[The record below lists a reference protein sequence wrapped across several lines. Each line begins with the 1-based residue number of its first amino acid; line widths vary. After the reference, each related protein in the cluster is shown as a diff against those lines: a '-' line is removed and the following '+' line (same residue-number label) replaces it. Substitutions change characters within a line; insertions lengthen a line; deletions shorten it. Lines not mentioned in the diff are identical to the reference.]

1 MEFETE
7 RSKECSRTRW
17 PLKENKMT
25 LSNEALLCTSGREE
39 RDEGRP
45 QTRTFSDVKG
55 QNSAVFMSQTK
66 SKGKSGSSI
75 SRESV
80 VLQRPTTRENVCQR
94 VRRTLLHKKGVLF
107 YIHIRFLS
115 VVDVF
120 MCCVGFQG
128 AFCNTTITGLLKWLF
143 QRFIKGRDKY

>member
-1 MEFETE
+1 
-7 RSKECSRTRW
+7 
-17 PLKENKMT
+17 MT
-25 LSNEALLCTSGREE
+25 LSNEALLCTTGRAE

-66 SKGKSGSSI
+66 SKGKSGSS
-75 SRESV
+75 S
-80 VLQRPTTRENVCQR
+80 PTTRENVCQR

-143 QRFIKGRDKY
+143 RRFIKGRDKY